1 MCPQFRSCFF
11 VHFVVEKN
19 SSSKNKYL
27 VPFRAFS
34 DRKRKITEL
43 LYKDEVYK
51 IQGAIFEVYKEVGT
65 GLEEELSLSNIRFE
79 AQKEMIIHF
88 KGKPLKQTYKPD
100 LICYNKIIVEIKAV
114 KAIAPEHQAQIL
126 NYLRATEMELGLLVN
141 FGSHSKATI
150 KRFIL

>member
-1 MCPQFRSCFF
+1 
-11 VHFVVEKN
+11 
-19 SSSKNKYL
+19 
-27 VPFRAFS
+27 
-34 DRKRKITEL
+34 
-43 LYKDEVYK
+43 
-51 IQGAIFEVYKEVGT
+51 
-65 GLEEELSLSNIRFE
+65 
-79 AQKEMIIHF
+79 MIIHY

-150 KRFIL
+150 KRFILWTNPKYF

>member
-1 MCPQFRSCFF
+1 
-11 VHFVVEKN
+11 
-19 SSSKNKYL
+19 
-27 VPFRAFS
+27 
-34 DRKRKITEL
+34 
-43 LYKDEVYK
+43 
-51 IQGAIFEVYKEVGT
+51 
-65 GLEEELSLSNIRFE
+65 
-79 AQKEMIIHF
+79 MIIHY
-88 KGKPLKQTYKPD
+88 KGKLLKQTYKPD

>member
-1 MCPQFRSCFF
+1 
-11 VHFVVEKN
+11 
-19 SSSKNKYL
+19 
-27 VPFRAFS
+27 
-34 DRKRKITEL
+34 
-43 LYKDEVYK
+43 
-51 IQGAIFEVYKEVGT
+51 
-65 GLEEELSLSNIRFE
+65 
-79 AQKEMIIHF
+79 MIIHY

-126 NYLRATEMELGLLVN
+126 NYSRATEMELGLLVN

>member
-1 MCPQFRSCFF
+1 
-11 VHFVVEKN
+11 
-19 SSSKNKYL
+19 
-27 VPFRAFS
+27 
-34 DRKRKITEL
+34 
-43 LYKDEVYK
+43 
-51 IQGAIFEVYKEVGT
+51 
-65 GLEEELSLSNIRFE
+65 
-79 AQKEMIIHF
+79 MIIHY

-141 FGSHSKATI
+141 FESHSKATI